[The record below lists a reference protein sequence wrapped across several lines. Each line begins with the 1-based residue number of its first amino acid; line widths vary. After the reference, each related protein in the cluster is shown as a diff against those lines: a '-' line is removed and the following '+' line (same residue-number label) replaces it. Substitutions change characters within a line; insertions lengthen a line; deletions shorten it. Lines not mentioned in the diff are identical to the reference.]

1 METAKIYLKP
11 SGSIPQVDINF
22 RIYKGS
28 YANVELDIY
37 VPTSLLV
44 GIDNTH
50 PVSVKTAMVITQPN
64 GDTTTTISYNAP
76 LKQEGVVVDD
86 VTYNVYSQSLPRTFV
101 QVAGDQTLIV
111 NVVKMN
117 IVDPAFP
124 YVSAII
130 TSQQTILPIEES
142 DYIDNEQVVE
152 PTEFERVNAI
162 LNQKQDKIDANIIV
176 TGTLTSSSV
185 VTSINELNTATT
197 QNTSDISSLNTTVNG
212 VGGLDDRVTE
222 LEASMVGQET
232 PIGKM
237 EVTDTLPTD
246 AQLDQFVYDHTTP
259 ARQPQVNDVIIVDLQ
274 INGVTETYKYIKTE
288 DSWVY
293 YEIAEQNP
301 ASNGVYGVVKGT
313 YNDVS
318 YNQPISADMYNGQI
332 INLYYKTNNGYYSV
346 PTRLTSLDISIQNI
360 IDGTQVVGKADQA
373 TKDSD
378 GNVITSTYMQNG
390 DAYTKAQ
397 SDEKYLPSTYS
408 NIYYYSQSGLVESV
422 PTTPADAV
430 QFSANVAVTGESQL
444 AVCGRTVEGN
454 YHFTKNSTDNSTIW
468 FVTDTDC
475 VLTFRTLTYAVS
487 GAVETLLSSDI
498 SNEIPFTANVP
509 KSINFGI
516 TYSALGNNSV
526 DIGAGD
532 TFRKEI
538 YVTSADQIAT
548 QIDLISGVQYTSTF
562 NLVAQSITF
571 DVNKINGIKSVN
583 IAQSEWQ
590 QVGNDYQVYIPQ
602 TRHQQAPTN
611 QYFLALQEQ
620 DGTSYDYIAFT
631 PSVDEDGNITITSY
645 NAIDCIL
652 LIASATGNEMKSIV
666 EITNPSEM
674 PTIDY
679 NTAGAIK
686 ITQTQAQSDT
696 LTLATPTQ
704 ITKYQTILVANSSSS
719 TESVVVNGETIAV
732 GSSIEFK
739 WIGEW
744 VK

>member
-1 METAKIYLKP
+1 METAKIYLTP
-11 SGSIPQVDINF
+11 SGSITQVDINF

-101 QVAGDQTLIV
+101 QVAGEQTLIA

-130 TSQQTILPIEES
+130 TSQQTILTIEES

-152 PTEFERVNAI
+152 PTEFEKVNAI
-162 LNQKQDKIDANIIV
+162 LNQKQDKIDENIII

-197 QNTSDISSLNTTVNG
+197 QNTSNISSASEQIG
-212 VGGLDDRVTE
+212 DLDYRVTD

-232 PIGKM
+232 PIGKI
-237 EVTDTLPTD
+237 EATDTLPTD
-246 AQLDQFVYDHTTP
+246 EQLNKFVYDTVG
-259 ARQPQVNDVIIVDLQ
+259 RQPQVNDVVIVDLK

-332 INLYYKTNNGYYSV
+332 INLYYKTQNGYYSV
-346 PTRLTSLDISIQNI
+346 PTRLTSLDVSIQNI
-360 IDGTQVVGKADQA
+360 IDGTQVVGKAEQA

-378 GNVITSTYMQNG
+378 GNIITSTYMKNG

-475 VLTFRTLTYAVS
+475 VLTFRTLTYAV
-487 GAVETLLSSDI
+487 ADNVETLLSSDI

-509 KSINFGI
+509 KSINFAT

-548 QIDLISGVQYTSTF
+548 KIDLISGVQYTSTF

-620 DGTSYDYIAFT
+620 NGTSYDYIAFT

-674 PTIDY
+674 PALDY

-686 ITQTQAQSDT
+686 ITQTQTQSDT

-719 TESVVVNGETIAV
+719 TESVVVNEQTITA
-732 GSSIEFK
+732 GNSIEFK

>member
-1 METAKIYLKP
+1 METAKIYLKS

-162 LNQKQDKIDANIIV
+162 LNQKQDKIDANIII

-185 VTSINELNTATT
+185 VASINELNTATT
-197 QNTSDISSLNTTVNG
+197 QNTSNISSASEQIDD
-212 VGGLDDRVTE
+212 LDDRVTD

-246 AQLDQFVYDHTTP
+246 AQLNQFVYNTVG
-259 ARQPQVNDVIIVDLQ
+259 RQPQVNDVVIVDLQ

-313 YNDVS
+313 HNDVS
-318 YNQPISADMYNGQI
+318 YNQPISANIYNGQI
-332 INLYYKTNNGYYSV
+332 IDLDYKTQNGYYSV
-346 PTRLTSLDISIQNI
+346 STKLTNLDTTIQNI
-360 IDGTQVVGKADQA
+360 ISGYQVVKKAEQA
-373 TKDSD
+373 TEDSD

-430 QFSANVAVTGESQL
+430 QFSVNVGTTGESQL

-475 VLTFRTLTYAVS
+475 VLTFRTLTYAV
-487 GAVETLLSSDI
+487 ADNVETLLSSDI
-498 SNEIPFTANVP
+498 SNEISFTANVP

-620 DGTSYDYIAFT
+620 NGTSYDYIAFT

-674 PTIDY
+674 PTVDY

-719 TESVVVNGETIAV
+719 TESVVVNGQTIAV